1 MGGPLLKTV
10 NSSYKSSHC
19 STKYSTIAKKIL
31 REAITSVV
39 VTLPCLW
46 YLLQPQLQ
54 AKEHGGGHGHDEHG
68 EHSEESHDEA
78 EGAEGEEGAGESKSE
93 DNEQENIESQEAGD
107 EGQEKE
113 EQGDQGDDQ
122 GGDQSADDSISSSG
136 EGQDTPDTSEDEGSD
151 EESSQGGKV
160 TRNNNTVVTYPD
172 AKGGIKKRHQSN
184 NAKVLGKADSEEQDP
199 DNEDMGASS
208 KDTGDRTTQSGKQE
222 GLSNTDTKHSVDIS
236 NDPDKSKKGEGVPE
250 TAKLK
255 GTVDPNRPAR

>member
-1 MGGPLLKTV
+1 MLRFRCLRSAILFITLGL
-10 NSSYKSSHC
+10 
-19 STKYSTIAKKIL
+19 TIIY
-31 REAITSVV
+31 RAITSVV

-78 EGAEGEEGAGESKSE
+78 EGEEEAGESKSE
-93 DNEQENIESQEAGD
+93 DNEQESSESQEGGD
-107 EGQEKE
+107 QGQEKE

-122 GGDQSADDSISSSG
+122 GGDQSADDSDSSSG
-136 EGQDTPDTSEDEGSD
+136 EGQDTPETSEDEGSD
-151 EESSQGGKV
+151 DESSQGGKV

-199 DNEDMGASS
+199 DNEDMVRNFGLAS
-208 KDTGDRTTQSGKQE
+208 
-222 GLSNTDTKHSVDIS
+222 LCILIMDIGS
-236 NDPDKSKKGEGVPE
+236 
-250 TAKLK
+250 LF
-255 GTVDPNRPAR
+255 